1 MNIDLLDT
9 DNDAQEERL
18 LKDAFKQTI
27 SAMDGSKGQIFE
39 IYENTKNDVES
50 TRVLLKELKEQTRQY
65 QDEVDELVP
74 VSRYWEGGYPTPQA
88 CALDYNNHGAVH
100 RACNQWRGN
109 RSVAEV
115 LAIARGRGGAGKPY
129 LPQPFD
135 EW

>member
-50 TRVLLKELKEQTRQY
+50 IRVLLKELKEQTRQY
-65 QDEVDELVP
+65 QDEVDELV
-74 VSRYWEGGYPTPQA
+74 RQQQFFQ
-88 CALDYNNHGAVH
+88 LF
-100 RACNQWRGN
+100 RG
-109 RSVAEV
+109 SYS
-115 LAIARGRGGAGKPY
+115 GK
-129 LPQPFD
+129 L
-135 EW
+135 